1 MSRSYSVIGQTP
13 LMCVRIAGELQYI
26 PAHVDAAG
34 KKNNAQC
41 NFSVY
46 ANGKKRKDGSEGRK
60 DTFRLTAWG
69 KLADA
74 CARGL
79 HAGMAIDV
87 LGKLQSYKARVWVV
101 DAAGNRVPMTDAAGQ
116 PVMQTKVGLTIEDFQ
131 FAEENSKFIA
141 DEISKGRRPQ
151 FWNVVGHQHFAAY
164 KEALQAK
171 KANKQMFT
179 PGMQT
184 FGFAKVFVPQGATII
199 SDTGT
204 AAPAGG
210 LPNQVNA
217 ALNAQLPQTIVQNG
231 ITYANING
239 QWVPVQSGFGA
250 SAPVNTNVV
259 DPNQALN
266 TGTVVPGPVAPTAP
280 AAAGGGG
287 PRY

>member
-13 LMCVRIAGELQYI
+13 LMCVRVAGELQYI
-26 PAHVDAAG
+26 PEHVDSAG
-34 KKNNAQC
+34 KKSSAQC

-101 DAAGNRVPMTDAAGQ
+101 DASGNRVPMQDAAGQ

-151 FWNVVGHQHFAAY
+151 FWNVTGHQHFAAY
-164 KEALQAK
+164 KKALQDKVA
-171 KANKQMFT
+171 AKQMYT
-179 PGMQT
+179 PGMT
-184 FGFAKVFVPQGATII
+184 KFGFANVYTPPGATI
-199 SDTGT
+199 TAGQPVAQPGT
-204 AAPAGG
+204 

-217 ALNAQLPQTIVQNG
+217 ALNPQTIVQNG
-231 ITYANING
+231 ITYTLING
-239 QWVPVQSGFGA
+239 QWVA
-250 SAPVNTNVV
+250 APGLPAANPNVV

-280 AAAGGGG
+280 MQAGSGV
-287 PRY
+287 RY

>member
-13 LMCVRIAGELQYI
+13 LMCVRVAGELQYI
-26 PAHVDAAG
+26 PEHVDATG

-141 DEISKGRRPQ
+141 AEITDGRRPQ

-164 KEALQAK
+164 KQALQAK
-171 KANKQMFT
+171 VANKQMYA

-184 FGFAKVFVPQGATII
+184 FGFAKVFVPQGATI
-199 SDTGT
+199 T
-204 AAPAGG
+204 AGQTAPVQQAGS

-217 ALNAQLPQTIVQNG
+217 ALNPQTIVQNG
-231 ITYANING
+231 ITYGLVNG
-239 QWVPVQSGFGA
+239 QWVPVQGNFNPGPA
-250 SAPVNTNVV
+250 VNSHVV
-259 DPNQALN
+259 DPNAALN
-266 TGTVVPGPVAPTAP
+266 TGMPAGGPAAPTAP
-280 AAAGGGG
+280 MAAGGQV
-287 PRY
+287 RY